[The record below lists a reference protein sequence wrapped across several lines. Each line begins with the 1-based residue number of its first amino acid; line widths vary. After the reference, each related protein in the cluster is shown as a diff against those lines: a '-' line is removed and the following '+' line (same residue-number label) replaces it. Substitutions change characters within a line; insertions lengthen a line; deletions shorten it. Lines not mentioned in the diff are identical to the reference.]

1 MGCAEGDGACPASP
15 SGDPGAPYLHLLH
28 LVGHVVQAQVI
39 GQRRGV
45 QPVPVGQQQLGAPES
60 LPAAAGRAALQRR
73 EVRHQPGAAVRGQR
87 RRVLALPVRPSAL
100 LLAGRRRRRLV
111 QGVDGE
117 GVPEVRVGVA
127 GLGVRQRLVR
137 RGEVGGLEVGGARVR
152 ERRGRAVQ
160 VLADG
165 GEVRQPRVP
174 VAAPIVPVLESTQ
187 GWGTTGWP
195 SAGSGDAAA
204 ARGCGWWHS
213 VALGKER
220 AEREPPCS
228 CPGSLVVLRHFEDE
242 ITSLPGKKLQTS
254 SRCSPHRNYTRPT
267 LPLVRVIRRIIII
280 RKIQIRDAAAFPP
293 RCLGWGGDAG
303 AGGAAEPPPLERW
316 GTPGTP
322 IPPTPER
329 CPGRGRGSAR
339 RGATAVL
346 PPAVPSLLLP
356 RFPISAVKAE
366 MSTSS

>member
-220 AEREPPCS
+220 AERERPCS

-254 SRCSPHRNYTRPT
+254 SRCSPHRN
-267 LPLVRVIRRIIII
+267 
-280 RKIQIRDAAAFPP
+280 
-293 RCLGWGGDAG
+293 
-303 AGGAAEPPPLERW
+303 
-316 GTPGTP
+316 
-322 IPPTPER
+322 
-329 CPGRGRGSAR
+329 
-339 RGATAVL
+339 
-346 PPAVPSLLLP
+346 
-356 RFPISAVKAE
+356 
-366 MSTSS
+366 